1 MMLYIYIYT
10 SIRFNIFF
18 HLYSISH
25 TDVVDIQNAALM
37 KWKDG
42 FFKATSRIIDITF
55 DGVLRYIECNN
66 VELHIMTDR
75 PYKSLSRHDAIP
87 T

>member
-1 MMLYIYIYT
+1 M
-10 SIRFNIFF
+10 
-18 HLYSISH
+18 
-25 TDVVDIQNAALM
+25 DVLDIQNAALM

-42 FFKATSRIIDITF
+42 FFKATSKIIDISF

-75 PYKSLSRHDAIP
+75 PYKSLSSTTLYQLKLDFFEI
-87 T
+87 

>member
-1 MMLYIYIYT
+1 M
-10 SIRFNIFF
+10 
-18 HLYSISH
+18 SH
-25 TDVVDIQNAALM
+25 TDVLDIQNAALM

-42 FFKATSRIIDITF
+42 FFKATSKIIDISF